1 MEGAFVVL
9 GIFTY
14 FVLNTK
20 MVLSLND
27 IQNKKKIKKNIYSKK
42 ELSLKKDDTTCYF
55 KICKKNFEKFN
66 IIGKYKKPSRKR
78 KNKIIS
84 IK

>member
-20 MVLSLND
+20 MVFSLND
-27 IQNKKKIKKNIYSKK
+27 IQNKKK
-42 ELSLKKDDTTCYF
+42 
-55 KICKKNFEKFN
+55 
-66 IIGKYKKPSRKR
+66 
-78 KNKIIS
+78 
-84 IK
+84 